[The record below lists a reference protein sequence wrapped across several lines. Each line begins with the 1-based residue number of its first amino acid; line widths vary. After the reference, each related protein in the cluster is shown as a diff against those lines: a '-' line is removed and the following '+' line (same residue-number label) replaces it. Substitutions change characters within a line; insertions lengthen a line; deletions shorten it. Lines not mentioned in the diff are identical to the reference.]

1 MMHQL
6 FSRGLAFY
14 PKVYLQFAALVG
26 LLIAAEFS
34 MGTLS
39 MMLTQRAL
47 YRVSQRVRRRRHLRH
62 DHSDHSGHSGHNG
75 HAGRSD
81 CCA

>member
-1 MMHQL
+1 MLHQL
-6 FSRGLAFY
+6 FVRGTALY
-14 PKVYLQFAALVG
+14 PRVYLQFAALVG

-47 YRVSQRVRRRRHLRH
+47 HRVSQRVRSRREASRATRD
-62 DHSDHSGHSGHNG
+62 DHIDGN
-75 HAGRSD
+75 

>member
-1 MMHQL
+1 MWHQL
-6 FSRGLAFY
+6 FSRGLSIY
-14 PKVYLQFAALVG
+14 PRIYLQFAAFIG

-34 MGTLS
+34 MSTLS

-47 YRVSQRVRRRRHLRH
+47 YRVSQRVRRRRTAARMTRE
-62 DHSDHSGHSGHNG
+62 DHVDGN
-75 HAGRSD
+75 

>member
-1 MMHQL
+1 MLHQL
-6 FSRGLAFY
+6 FSRGLSIY
-14 PKVYLQFAALVG
+14 PRVYMQFAALVG

-39 MMLTQRAL
+39 MMLTQRAV
-47 YRVSQRVRRRRHLRH
+47 YRVSQRLRRVQRRRDASRRTRDEHI
-62 DHSDHSGHSGHNG
+62 DGN
-75 HAGRSD
+75 

>member
-1 MMHQL
+1 MLHQL
-6 FSRGLAFY
+6 FSRSVSVY
-14 PKVYLQFAALVG
+14 PRIYMQFAAFVG

-39 MMLTQRAL
+39 MMLTQRAV
-47 YRVSQRVRRRRHLRH
+47 YRVSQRVQRRREASRVRH
-62 DHSDHSGHSGHNG
+62 DEHIGGN
-75 HAGRSD
+75 

>member
-1 MMHQL
+1 MLHQL
-6 FSRGLAFY
+6 FSRSLSVY
-14 PKVYLQFAALVG
+14 PRIYMQFAALVG

-39 MMLTQRAL
+39 MMLTQRAV
-47 YRVSQRVRRRRHLRH
+47 YRVSQRVRHVRHARHRRDASHPQRDEHI
-62 DHSDHSGHSGHNG
+62 GGN
-75 HAGRSD
+75 

>member
-6 FSRGLAFY
+6 FVRGTSLY
-14 PKVYLQFAALVG
+14 PRIYLQFAALVA

-34 MGTLS
+34 MSTLG

-47 YRVSQRVRRRRHLRH
+47 ARVSQRVRGRREASRETRDEHI
-62 DHSDHSGHSGHNG
+62 DGN
-75 HAGRSD
+75 

>member
-1 MMHQL
+1 MLHQL
-6 FSRGLAFY
+6 IVRGTALY
-14 PKVYLQFAALVG
+14 PRVYLQFAALVG

-47 YRVSQRVRRRRHLRH
+47 YRVSARVRRRREASRMTRA
-62 DHSDHSGHSGHNG
+62 DPIDGN
-75 HAGRSD
+75 

>member
-1 MMHQL
+1 MLHQL
-6 FSRGLAFY
+6 FSRSLSVY
-14 PKVYLQFAALVG
+14 PRIYLQFAALVA

-34 MGTLS
+34 LGTLS

-47 YRVSQRVRRRRHLRH
+47 YRVSQRVRGRRAGLRH
-62 DHSDHSGHSGHNG
+62 RRDARGDCLDGN
-75 HAGRSD
+75 

>member
-1 MMHQL
+1 MLHQL
-6 FSRGLAFY
+6 FSRSLSVY
-14 PKVYLQFAALVG
+14 PRIYLQFAALVA

-34 MGTLS
+34 VGTLS

-47 YRVSQRVRRRRHLRH
+47 YRVSQRVRSRRARLRQRREAH
-62 DHSDHSGHSGHNG
+62 GDCLDGN
-75 HAGRSD
+75 

>member
-1 MMHQL
+1 MWHQL
-6 FSRGLAFY
+6 FSRSLTLY
-14 PKVYLQFAALVG
+14 PRIYMQFAALVG

-39 MMLTQRAL
+39 MMLTQRAV
-47 YRVSQRVRRRRHLRH
+47 YRVSQRLRSTQRRRDAHI
-62 DHSDHSGHSGHNG
+62 DGN
-75 HAGRSD
+75 

>member
-1 MMHQL
+1 MLHQL
-6 FSRGLAFY
+6 FSRGLSVY
-14 PKVYLQFAALVG
+14 PRIYMQFAALVA

-47 YRVSQRVRRRRHLRH
+47 HRVSQRVRRRREASRVKRDEHI
-62 DHSDHSGHSGHNG
+62 GGN
-75 HAGRSD
+75 

>member
-1 MMHQL
+1 MLHQL
-6 FSRGLAFY
+6 VVRGTALY
-14 PKVYLQFAALVG
+14 PRVYLQFAALVG

-47 YRVSQRVRRRRHLRH
+47 HRVTQRVRSRRAASRPTRDEHI
-62 DHSDHSGHSGHNG
+62 DGN
-75 HAGRSD
+75 

>member
-1 MMHQL
+1 MLHQL
-6 FSRGLAFY
+6 FSRGLSVY
-14 PKVYLQFAALVG
+14 PRVYLQFAALVA

-34 MGTLS
+34 LGTLS

-47 YRVSQRVRRRRHLRH
+47 YRVSQRVRSRRASLRH
-62 DHSDHSGHSGHNG
+62 RRDARGDGLDGN
-75 HAGRSD
+75 

>member
-1 MMHQL
+1 MLHQL
-6 FSRGLAFY
+6 FSRSLSVY
-14 PKVYLQFAALVG
+14 PRIYLQFAALVA

-34 MGTLS
+34 VGTLS

-47 YRVSQRVRRRRHLRH
+47 YRVSQRVRNRRSRLRQRREAH
-62 DHSDHSGHSGHNG
+62 GDRLDGN
-75 HAGRSD
+75 

>member
-1 MMHQL
+1 MLHHL
-6 FSRGLAFY
+6 FSRSLSVY
-14 PKVYLQFAALVG
+14 PRIYMQFAALVA

-47 YRVSQRVRRRRHLRH
+47 YRVSQRVRRRRDASRKTRD
-62 DHSDHSGHSGHNG
+62 DHIGGN
-75 HAGRSD
+75 